1 MARLTNRQMDVLAE
15 RVTDV
20 LEQEHIKNTEKLRN
34 SEEYTKFTET
44 YKDDVVKALT
54 DLLEKAK
61 EVERLKDI
69 LEEETNKIR
78 DKVGNFYYNSY
89 RPEGSLREGITQY
102 LKEKRREQYP
112 EAEFNRDKVLRR
124 VQADILLSDV
134 TNPEEL
140 VRSLVEKL
148 KVNE

>member
-20 LEQEHIKNTEKLRN
+20 LEQEHTKNTEKLRN

-44 YKDDVVKALT
+44 YKDDIVNALT

-61 EVERLKDI
+61 EAERLKDV

-89 RPEGSLREGITQY
+89 RPESSLKDGINSY
-102 LKEKRREQYP
+102 LEKKRKEKYP

-140 VRSLVEKL
+140 VNSLVEKL
-148 KVNE
+148 KQ